1 MSEPATEQEQ
11 QQEQDGPEPEPT
23 PAEQTEEE
31 EAAEQEESEQV
42 EGVPAEEEQPEQP
55 SGAAGAVGE
64 KELEKMFAKVERA
77 NVAYVK
83 RIGESMGEEFG
94 VLEQCPRCAS
104 PFLGFI
110 FPPMMRPATDEVKA
124 KVLASIGEHAAM
136 ATQKANFARRCD
148 DCDGNG
154 VVLSGSRR
162 NDQKT
167 IRCRACEGKGFVYVG
182 EPPPPVVG
190 YTEVPVPSAEVN
202 GVKEDAP
209 SVDLWGR
216 PAGHPD
222 YGVHP
227 MYAGAAQ

>member
-1 MSEPATEQEQ
+1 MSETPDETTHEEDGTEQVEDVPV
-11 QQEQDGPEPEPT
+11 ET
-23 PAEQTEEE
+23 PSESPDEAGEEAEAEEE
-31 EAAEQEESEQV
+31 EQATPLEPPEE
-42 EGVPAEEEQPEQP
+42 P
-55 SGAAGAVGE
+55 SGVAGHVGE
-64 KELEKMFAKVERA
+64 KELEKMFQKVERA

-83 RIGESMGEEFG
+83 RIGESMGDEFG

-110 FPPMMRPATDEVKA
+110 FPPMMQPATDEVKA
-124 KVLASIGEHAAM
+124 RVLESVGEQPAM
-136 ATQKANFARRCD
+136 ATQKANFARRCE

-167 IRCRACEGKGFVYVG
+167 IRCRACDGKGFVYVG

-190 YTEVPVPSAEVN
+190 YTEVPVPPAEVN

-216 PAGHPD
+216 PVGHPD
-222 YGVHP
+222 YGMHP
-227 MYAGAAQ
+227 QYVGT